1 VLNSL
6 SHYFTNKNEDKKF
19 RFYVVVQRRLAG
31 IFQTWIEVIDS
42 IKDFPTPLFKGFNDL
57 NEALDYA
64 RGTLGPNYFI
74 SPALRQTTT
83 PFLQYNIRKD
93 TDKIIFCDHCSS
105 MTEGFKRLNQ
115 TIEKLEK
122 EKEKMTQHIHF
133 LQEKI
138 KTLHF
143 STNQIMP
150 LQIKDHPEGSNSSPS
165 HFKMDKMGVHFLK
178 NVEKATVSA
187 KGTTSPVQTVAG
199 KDSSNPLMADTLPK
213 SVRILPASFNTVAE
227 TSKKTK
233 GFLQK

>member
-1 VLNSL
+1 
-6 SHYFTNKNEDKKF
+6 
-19 RFYVVVQRRLAG
+19 
-31 IFQTWIEVIDS
+31 
-42 IKDFPTPLFKGFNDL
+42 
-57 NEALDYA
+57 
-64 RGTLGPNYFI
+64 
-74 SPALRQTTT
+74 
-83 PFLQYNIRKD
+83 
-93 TDKIIFCDHCSS
+93 

-199 KDSSNPLMADTLPK
+199 KDLSNSLMADTLPK
-213 SVRILPASFNTVAE
+213 SVRLLPTSFNITRTIE
-227 TSKKTK
+227 QGKRTK
-233 GFLQK
+233 GFLLKRKRDKRIEQMTQNSLHK